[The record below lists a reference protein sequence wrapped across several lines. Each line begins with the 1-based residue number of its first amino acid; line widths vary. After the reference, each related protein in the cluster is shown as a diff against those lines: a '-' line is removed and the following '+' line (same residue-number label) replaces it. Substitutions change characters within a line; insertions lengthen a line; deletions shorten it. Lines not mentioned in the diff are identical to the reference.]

1 MSKYC
6 FTSNLGVFIEN
17 FITQK
22 NLLGFPYESSGRIL
36 RRFDAFVQAGY
47 PEAKTL
53 TREMGLAWSTLKK
66 GEHPNGLLR
75 RVTPI
80 RQLGKFLIGI
90 GQDAFILPGHIPN
103 RQIRYVPHI
112 YTEEEIQAFFH
123 SLDHHRYNW
132 KEQENQLV
140 VPFYFRL
147 LYCCGMRS
155 SEALFLH
162 VDDVNLDTGR
172 IFIRETKGWES
183 RTIFMGNDLRVA
195 LCEYDSKI
203 DKLIPQR
210 IAFFPNR
217 QGTFFR
223 KGIQCTWFHIFWD
236 CLDIDTGSPRP
247 RVHDLRHTFAVKKLN
262 QWVSEGKNLNA
273 LYPYLSEYMGHKHYA
288 DTDYYLHLVS
298 EFYPEME
305 KRLLEIDVYILP
317 EVCHEEE

>member
-1 MSKYC
+1 MSRYC
-6 FTSNLGVFIEN
+6 FTSNLGIYIGD

-22 NLLGFPYESSGRIL
+22 NLLGFPYKSSSRIL
-36 RRFDAFVQAGY
+36 RNFDAFAKTNY
-47 PEAKTL
+47 PEATTL
-53 TREMGLAWSTLKK
+53 TKEMALAWTTLKK

-80 RQLGKFLIGI
+80 RQLGKYLTGI

-103 RQIRYVPHI
+103 RTIHYVPHI

-123 SLDHHRYNW
+123 SLHHHEYNW
-132 KEQENQLV
+132 KDKISPLV
-140 VPFYFRL
+140 VPYFFQL

-162 VDDVNLDTGR
+162 VDDVDLSTGR
-172 IFIRETKGWES
+172 VFIRETKGWKS
-183 RTIFMGNDLRVA
+183 RIIFMDDNLKAVLCAYDLRVDR
-195 LCEYDSKI
+195 LV
-203 DKLIPQR
+203 PQR
-210 IAFFPNR
+210 TAFFPNS

-223 KGIQCTWFHIFWD
+223 RGIQDVWFHIFWD
-236 CLDIDTGSPRP
+236 CLGIDTGAQRP
-247 RVHDLRHTFAVKKLN
+247 RVHDFRHTFAVKKLN
-262 QWVSEGKNLNA
+262 QWVRGGKNLNA
-273 LYPYLSEYMGHKHYA
+273 LYPYLSEYMGHKNYA

-305 KRLLEIDVYILP
+305 KRLLDMDANILP

>member
-317 EVCHEEE
+317 EVFHEEE

>member
-1 MSKYC
+1 MTKYC
-6 FTSNLGVFIEN
+6 FTSNLGVSIED

-22 NLLGFPYESSGRIL
+22 NLLGFPYESSSWIL
-36 RRFDAFVQAGY
+36 RKFDAFAQAGY
-47 PEAKTL
+47 PEATTL
-53 TREMGLAWSTLKK
+53 TREMAFAWATLKK

-80 RQLGKFLIGI
+80 RQLGKFLIGL

-103 RQIRYVPHI
+103 RTIHYVPHI

-123 SLDHHRYNW
+123 SLHHHKHNW
-132 KEQENQLV
+132 KDKENQLV

-147 LYCCGMRS
+147 LYCCGMRA
-155 SEALFLH
+155 SEVLFLH
-162 VDDVNLDTGR
+162 VDDVDLDTGR
-172 IFIRETKGWES
+172 VFIRETKGWES
-183 RTIFMGNDLRVA
+183 RTIFMDDDLREI
-195 LCEYDSKI
+195 LCEYDSAI
-203 DKLIPQR
+203 DKIIPQR
-210 IAFFPNR
+210 IAFFPNK

-223 KGIQCTWFHIFWD
+223 KNIQCIWFHIFWD
-236 CLDIDTGSPRP
+236 CLGLDTGNPRA
-247 RVHDLRHTFAVKKLN
+247 RVHDFRHSFAVKKLN
-262 QWVSEGKNLNA
+262 QWVREGKNLNA

-305 KRLLEIDVYILP
+305 KRLLEIHTNILP